1 MHDAPTANFTFA
13 AMLGRTALT
22 SESRAAANSFADGT
36 SVASTT

>member
-22 SESRAAANSFADGT
+22 SESNLVNRVWT
-36 SVASTT
+36 QM